1 MNRQNQIL
9 LVLLVIQVVLAA
21 FIFYPSSSNPVMS
34 GDTLFGEL
42 EVDDIVSMTITD
54 DQENVITLNKDG
66 LDWILADADDFPAD
80 GSKITPILT
89 DLVGLKTSRLVTRTD
104 DSHKRLKLADDDFTR
119 KVELKTKDGTSHV
132 IYLGSSPTTGATH
145 VRRGD
150 QTEAYLTA
158 DVSSWKVGTTA
169 SSWIDALYLSVPS
182 DEVTKITLKNGNGE
196 FVFEKKEIEVE
207 SEDEETT
214 DLSNSEWLMV
224 GLSEGESL
232 DQSSVSAIL
241 SRVSSVRMTSP
252 LGKTAKATYGII
264 APQAALTYEVAGKTY
279 TLLVGAKLGE
289 NYVAKSSESDYY
301 VEVSSYTV
309 QSFIDNSLDNFLQKK
324 PEDEG

>member
-1 MNRQNQIL
+1 M
-9 LVLLVIQVVLAA
+9 
-21 FIFYPSSSNPVMS
+21 
-34 GDTLFGEL
+34 
-42 EVDDIVSMTITD
+42 
-54 DQENVITLNKDG
+54 
-66 LDWILADADDFPAD
+66 
-80 GSKITPILT
+80 
-89 DLVGLKTSRLVTRTD
+89 
-104 DSHKRLKLADDDFTR
+104 
-119 KVELKTKDGTSHV
+119 
-132 IYLGSSPTTGATH
+132 
-145 VRRGD
+145 
-150 QTEAYLTA
+150 
-158 DVSSWKVGTTA
+158 
-169 SSWIDALYLSVPS
+169 
-182 DEVTKITLKNGNGE
+182 TKITLKNGNGE